1 MKEEIREVLNSKRV
15 RDLFKEYNIIYNDE
29 QGIIKIDGEIKTID
43 FIRLK
48 KVLPLLNIPINDIRI
63 GRDVYAKI
71 SQSWRLLA
79 S

>member
-48 KVLPLLNIPINDIRI
+48 KVLPFLNIPINDIRI

-71 SQSWRLLA
+71 
-79 S
+79 

>member
-48 KVLPLLNIPINDIRI
+48 KILPLLNIPINDIRI

-71 SQSWRLLA
+71 
-79 S
+79 

>member
-1 MKEEIREVLNSKRV
+1 MKEEIREILNSKRV

-71 SQSWRLLA
+71 
-79 S
+79 

>member
-71 SQSWRLLA
+71 
-79 S
+79 